1 MMEILSKIYEDFLGL
16 MTTGTTITTTD
27 ALINMFLSAI
37 FSYLAYI
44 TYVKFG
50 KSTNNRK
57 HFANTFL
64 LVTVCTTLIICIV
77 RSSVTLSLGLVG
89 ALSIVRF
96 RTAIKDPEEL
106 THLFL
111 CIAIGLGFGA
121 NERLITSLGGLF
133 LLFILILRSRL
144 TRSITQEYYN
154 LSVHST
160 SLKLDE
166 LIKLIQPFCKDVNL
180 RRFDDENNEMNVLFN
195 VDIINHNQ
203 LQQLIDVVKNED
215 NQASISFIEN
225 RSY

>member
-1 MMEILSKIYEDFLGL
+1 MEILSKIYEDFMGL
-16 MTTGTTITTTD
+16 MTTGTTITTAD
-27 ALINMFLSAI
+27 AIINMFLSAI
-37 FSYLAYI
+37 FSFLVYI

-64 LVTVCTTLIICIV
+64 LMTVCTTLIIGIV

-121 NERLITSLGGLF
+121 NERLVTSIGALF
-133 LLFILILRSRL
+133 LIFILIIRSKL
-144 TRSITQEYYN
+144 TKSITQEYYN
-154 LSVHST
+154 LSIHCV
-160 SLKLDE
+160 SLNIDDLV
-166 LIKLIQPFCKDVNL
+166 KLINPFCKDLNL
-180 RRFDDENNEMNVLFN
+180 RRFDDENDEVDALFN
-195 VDIINHNQ
+195 VDINDHNQ
-203 LQQLIDVVKNED
+203 LQQLINAVKSQD